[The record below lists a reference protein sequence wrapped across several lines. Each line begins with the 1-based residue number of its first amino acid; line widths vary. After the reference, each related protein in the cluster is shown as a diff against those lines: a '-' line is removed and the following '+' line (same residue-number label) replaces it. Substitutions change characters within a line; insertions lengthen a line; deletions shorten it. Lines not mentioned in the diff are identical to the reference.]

1 MIVGFLPDPG
11 VLVRM
16 ILVIAPVLVFV
27 RMNMFVRMAMFAFF
41 MSMFML
47 VRMFVRMLH
56 IPSRQGQRSIGRG
69 SNQGAAGSGPNRAW
83 SIALTR
89 SFLSGGSRIP

>member
-1 MIVGFLPDPG
+1 
-11 VLVRM
+11 M
-16 ILVIAPVLVFV
+16 ILLIAPMLVFV
-27 RMNMFVRMAMFAFF
+27 RMNVLMRMAVFAFF
-41 MSMFML
+41 MSMFMFML

-89 SFLSGGSRIP
+89 SFLSGSPRIP